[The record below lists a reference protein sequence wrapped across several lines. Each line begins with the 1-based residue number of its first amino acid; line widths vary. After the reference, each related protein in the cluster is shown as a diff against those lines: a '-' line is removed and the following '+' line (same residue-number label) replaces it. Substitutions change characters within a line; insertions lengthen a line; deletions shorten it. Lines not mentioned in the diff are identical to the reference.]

1 MLEVLLDI
9 LYFSEACF
17 FLYLFANV
25 KYLTNLSVFFLTIFF
40 ILYFVDSDS
49 FEFILVEIFS
59 IFFVIYHSIK
69 VYKIKNS

>member
-1 MLEVLLDI
+1 MLDI
-9 LYFSEACF
+9 LYFSEFCF
-17 FLYLFANV
+17 FLYLFSNL

-49 FEFILVEIFS
+49 FKFIFVEIFP